1 MLEKPNHEKL
11 FDEICGKLSELSLR
25 TEAANSEEKIN
36 RMQISLQKSQEELK
50 TAQFEIFEKMKSID
64 QHTVSPNDL
73 TKEIKKISDQLE
85 QERNSSS
92 KLSVDLAKSL
102 ELNLK
107 LQFEMEEVR
116 SKMSQGLTEEKKHNQ
131 YLAEKNKNLLH
142 EVELTQA
149 LCNETKLE
157 LLKAKD
163 RISSQQSEIHEHI
176 HQVDQRDNLIQ
187 NLKSDLENRLEDI
200 QKLAES
206 LEQFDAHSHTQSAA
220 LKELSEVA
228 EKKLIEL
235 KMALDKKAAECQDYY
250 SHLQQAMSQ
259 AAVLRQE
266 NSALKDY
273 ISKISQLQQTPQPAF
288 VVSQSG
294 KTAAY

>member
-64 QHTVSPNDL
+64 QHSVGPHDL

-116 SKMSQGLTEEKKHNQ
+116 SKMSQSLTEEKKHNN
-131 YLAEKNKNLLH
+131 YLAEKNKNLQH

-157 LLKAKD
+157 LLKSKD
-163 RISSQQSEIHEHI
+163 RITGQQSEMQEHI

-187 NLKSDLENRLEDI
+187 SLKTDLENRLEDI
-200 QKLAES
+200 NKLSES
-206 LEQFDAHSHTQSAA
+206 LEQFEAHSHLQSSA

-235 KMALDKKAAECQDYY
+235 KMALDKKSVECQDYY
-250 SHLQQAMSQ
+250 SHLQQSMSQ

-273 ISKISQLQQTPQPAF
+273 IAKISQLQQTQPPPIVTNTVKSASF
-288 VVSQSG
+288 
-294 KTAAY
+294 